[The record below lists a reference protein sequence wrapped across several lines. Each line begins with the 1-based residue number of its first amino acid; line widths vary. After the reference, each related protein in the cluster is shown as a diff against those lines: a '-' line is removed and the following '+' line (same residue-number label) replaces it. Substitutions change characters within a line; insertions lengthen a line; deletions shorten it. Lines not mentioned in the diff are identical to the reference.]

1 MSTRVF
7 FTGGEGINWAQ
18 DHLLKQIQIMSPF
31 PRAYDPFSASVIH
44 SVSWQRLQRFPSWLI
59 KNKRIVC
66 HMTHDP
72 AIAQKLSGFQQICNL
87 VNLWI
92 VHSRK
97 AETFFLDAKYPYVYI
112 PFSYDPKQFFPID
125 KRNEV
130 ILALRDEFALPKR
143 KYLIGSFQRDSLGSD
158 LNSPKSEKGADI
170 FLEITNFL
178 YKRNSQIHIIL
189 AGPRRHWLR
198 QNLIKQ
204 GIPFTFIGY
213 SKNEDDLR
221 INTLPLH
228 IVNRLYNLVDLY
240 LISSRNEGG
249 PQAVIE
255 ASACRCKTISTS
267 VGHAADIL
275 HPDCIY
281 HDIQQAVKIIEK
293 DIRSG
298 FLEKTVDHNQKNVEN
313 NTICAIKP
321 FYMEAY
327 HRLLSFEVGR

>member
-1 MSTRVF
+1 MKSTRIF
-7 FTGGEGINWAQ
+7 FTGGERIDWAQ

-44 SVSWQRLQRFPSWLI
+44 SVSWQRLQRFPSWLL
-59 KNKRIVC
+59 NTKRIVC

-72 AIAQKLSGFQQICNL
+72 FIAQKLSGFSQVCNI
-87 VNLWI
+87 VDLWI
-92 VHSRK
+92 VHSEMAK
-97 AETFFLDAKYPYVYI
+97 YFFHDAKLPFFYI
-112 PFSYDPKQFFPID
+112 PFSYDPEQFFPID
-125 KRNEV
+125 KGNEV
-130 ILALRDEFALPKR
+130 ILAFRDEYALPQN
-143 KYLIGSFQRDSLGSD
+143 KYLIGSFQRDSLGSN

-178 YKRNSQIHIIL
+178 YKRNSRIHIIL

-198 QNLIKQ
+198 QNLIKI
-204 GIPFTFIGY
+204 GVPFTFIGY
-213 SKNEDDLR
+213 PHDEDDLR
-221 INTLPLH
+221 INTLPLYK
-228 IVNRLYNLVDLY
+228 INQLYNLVDLY

-281 HDIQQAVKIIEK
+281 HDTQQAVKTIEK

-298 FLEKTVDHNQKNVEN
+298 FLERTVDHNQKNVEN
-313 NTICAIKP
+313 NTMTSIKP
-321 FYMEAY
+321 LYKEAY
-327 HRLLSFEVGR
+327 HQLLSS